1 MSVVEIG
8 HNSAMEAP
16 TVRYAKTSDGVSI
29 AYSVIGD
36 GEPLLYCRCPAGP
49 PFTAVVPTP
58 ELEPWF
64 GELARRYQLI
74 TFDFRGG
81 GLSERGD
88 RELTFEAIAL
98 DMLAILDDLKL
109 ESANIQTE
117 LMSSA
122 AAIHLAAQH
131 PERVRRLVMWHPM
144 IAKAQRSVDPKLAAR
159 WDRMFATAQDD
170 WEMFAVRL
178 LSESYGVP
186 GEVTRRIAKA
196 YTDTTKAAD
205 FAEAWDPRKTDDVA
219 PLMEFVEAPT
229 LVLHRDRDGYYSTLL
244 DGAQIA
250 SQIPGASLCAVPG
263 MENFPYTDHPGAIIA
278 EIERFLGRGLP
289 IEVIEGAGLSGN
301 GETRGARNAP
311 SDGMSLSDREMD
323 VLQLV
328 AQGLTNV
335 QIAGRLTVQP
345 STVARH
351 VHNLLTKTDLANR
364 TQLAAY
370 AHRSGLA
377 SVGN

>member
-1 MSVVEIG
+1 
-8 HNSAMEAP
+8 MEVP

-98 DMLAILDDLKL
+98 DMLAVLDDLKL

-117 LMSSA
+117 LMSAA
-122 AAIHLAAQH
+122 AAIYLAATH
-131 PERVRRLVMWHPM
+131 PERVRRLVLWHPM
-144 IAKAQRSVDPKLAAR
+144 IAKSQRSVDPKLAAR
-159 WDRMFATAQDD
+159 WDTMFASAQAD

-178 LSESYGVP
+178 LSESYEVP

-263 MENFPYTDHPGAIIA
+263 MENFPYTDHPAAIIA
-278 EIERFLGRGLP
+278 EVEQFLGDGRP
-289 IEVIEGAGLSGN
+289 IEEVAGAEPGSSRDGEARRGGIEPGDAL
-301 GETRGARNAP
+301 
-311 SDGMSLSDREMD
+311 SLSDREMD

-328 AQGLTNV
+328 AEGLTNV
-335 QIAGRLTVQP
+335 QIADRLTVQP

-351 VHNLLTKTDLANR
+351 VHNMLTKTDLANR

-370 AHRSGLA
+370 AHRSGRA
-377 SVGN
+377 AVGS